1 MNDGFE
7 PVSEARSGFR
17 PVAWVLVSM
26 RFLTRLPVPFVRTL
40 DAPPLHQSMAMFPV
54 VGALIGAIS
63 AAALVLSN
71 LSGLPDLFSAA
82 FALGVAAI
90 LTGALHEDGLADVA
104 DAFGGGKTREHRL
117 DILRDSRIGAYGT
130 LALCLT
136 LLARASLLTALL
148 DLPPAIIIALMAG
161 AGAFSRALM
170 VDLLWAT
177 RPARSDG
184 LSVMA
189 GRPSRNT
196 TLIALAIGG
205 LGAGLAGGVLLSA
218 AAGVLALVA
227 AGIAMAMVRE
237 LAMRKIGGQ
246 TGDVCG
252 TGQVM
257 AETAM
262 LVVYAATISLPAG
275 AM

>member
-7 PVSEARSGFR
+7 PMSEARGGIR

-26 RFLTRLPVPFVRTL
+26 RFLTRLPVPFVRTI
-40 DAPPLHQSMAMFPV
+40 DPPPLHQAMAMFPV
-54 VGALIGAIS
+54 VGALVGALS
-63 AAALVLSN
+63 AGALVLSN
-71 LSGLPDLFSAA
+71 MTGLPDLFSAA
-82 FALGVAAI
+82 FALAVAAI

-104 DAFGGGKTREHRL
+104 DAFGGGKSREHRL

-130 LALCLT
+130 LTLCLT
-136 LLARASLLTALL
+136 LVARASLLTAML
-148 DLPPAIIIALMAG
+148 DLPPLTCIALMAG
-161 AGAFSRALM
+161 AAAFSRALM

-184 LSVMA
+184 LSVMV

-196 TLIALAIGG
+196 TLAALAIGG
-205 LGAGLAGGVLLSA
+205 VGAGAAGGLLLSPA
-218 AAGVLALVA
+218 SGVLALVA

-252 TGQVM
+252 AGQVM
-257 AETAM
+257 ADTAM
-262 LVVYAATISLPAG
+262 LTVYAATVSLPSV